1 MLNRM
6 FESLGNR
13 DFRFLWYGSLLGMGG
28 FNMQMIART
37 MLADDL
43 TGSAFLTGLVSM
55 GFAPSMLILALFGG
69 VAGDRTERRLLI
81 QMTQIAHGVTA
92 LVVAI
97 LIITGVIH
105 WWHLLAVSIFQGA
118 LFAFQ
123 MPARQAAIPH
133 LVGKDQ
139 ITNAIA
145 LMAAGMSAM
154 SIFAPGLAGLLYG
167 QLGPEA
173 VYLVIVVTSAF
184 AALSTSQ
191 IPKIQPE
198 PETGNANMLQNVG
211 AGLKYVRSNSTV
223 LLLLFSGLTVAILA
237 MPVRILMPLIARRL
251 YGTQEVLVAGGTT
264 FVLEPSHIGWL
275 LTMAGVGGLLA
286 TMVIANLKRGQ
297 HRGLILLA
305 GSVAMG
311 LALSLMGLIPIYMVG
326 LSAMLVVGFAESVRW
341 ALGMSLIIEST
352 STNYRARVSSVHMM
366 TFGLMPLGA
375 LPLGIVVDR
384 FTAGPAMLG
393 VGIIVTIVGLG
404 FLFYARTLRRLP

>member
-1 MLNRM
+1 MFKRT
-6 FESLGNR
+6 FESFGSR
-13 DFRFLWYGSLLGMGG
+13 DFRFLWYGSVLGMGG
-28 FNMQMIART
+28 FTMQMIART
-37 MLADDL
+37 ILVDDL

-69 VAGDRTERRLLI
+69 VAGDRIERRLLI

-97 LIITGVIH
+97 LIITGAIH
-105 WWHLLAVSIFQGA
+105 WGHLLAVSIFQGA

-123 MPARQAAIPH
+123 MPARQAAIPY

-139 ITNAIA
+139 ITNAVA
-145 LMAAGMSAM
+145 LGAAGMAAM
-154 SIFAPGLAGLLYG
+154 SIFAPGIAGLLYG

-173 VYLVIVVTSAF
+173 VYLLIVVTSAL
-184 AALSTSQ
+184 AALSTGQ
-191 IPKIQPE
+191 IPKIPPE
-198 PETGNANMLQNVG
+198 PETGNVLQNVG
-211 AGLKYVRSNSTV
+211 AGIKYVGSNSTLI
-223 LLLLFSGLTVAILA
+223 LLLLSGLTVAILA
-237 MPVRILMPLIARRL
+237 MPIRTMMPVIARRL
-251 YGTQEVLVAGGTT
+251 YGTQDVLVSGGTT

-286 TMVIANLKRGQ
+286 TIVIANLKRGQ

-311 LALSLMGLIPIYMVG
+311 LALSLIGLIPTYIVG
-326 LSAMLVVGFAESVRW
+326 LSAMLVVGFAESIRW
-341 ALGMSLIIEST
+341 ALGMSLILEST
-352 STNYRARVSSVHMM
+352 STTYRARVSSIQMM
-366 TFGLMPLGA
+366 TYGLMPLGA
-375 LPLGIVVDR
+375 LPLGMVVDR
-384 FTAGPAMLG
+384 FTARPAMLG